1 MLPKKNPRIDVR
13 RNSSLFFAV
22 GLVVMLTMVNYAMNY
37 KSYDKSDLDLG
48 VIKIDQ
54 NEELDIPL
62 VEPMNTP
69 PPPAAQ
75 AAAPEI
81 TIIEDDKPVVETTIQ
96 ATDTDQDEE
105 IKVEQVIV
113 EEIPED
119 VPVAFVA
126 IEDAPEYP
134 GCDKGSK
141 AERKACMKDRIGE
154 LVRRKFNSDLAA
166 DLGLTGVHRI
176 DLFFTISKTGDI
188 VDVKARAPHPKLVEE
203 AIRVAGLL
211 PKMKPGMQRGNPVK
225 VTFNQPI
232 IFKVE
237 E

>member
-1 MLPKKNPRIDVR
+1 MIPKKNPRIDVR
-13 RNSSLFFAV
+13 RNSSLYFAV
-22 GLVVMLTMVNYAMNY
+22 GLVVMLTMVNFAMNF
-37 KSYDKSDLDLG
+37 KSYDKADLNLD
-48 VIKIDQ
+48 VIKIDADT
-54 NEELDIPL
+54 ELEMPIIEPL
-62 VEPMNTP
+62 NTP
-69 PPPAAQ
+69 PPPAAP

-81 TIIEDDKPVVETTIQ
+81 TIIEDDKQVIETTIQ
-96 ATDTDQDEE
+96 ATDTDQHEE
-105 IKVEQVIV
+105 IRVDQVVV

-119 VPVAFVA
+119 VIVDFIV

-141 AERKACMKDRIGE
+141 AERKACMKERIGE

-166 DLGLTGVHRI
+166 DLGLTGINRI

>member
-1 MLPKKNPRIDVR
+1 MEPKKNPKIDVR

-22 GLVVMLTMVNYAMNY
+22 GLVVMLTMVNYAINF
-37 KSYDKSDLDLG
+37 KSYEKEILDIG
-48 VIKIDQ
+48 VVDMDHEF
-54 NEELDIPL
+54 EEEIPL
-62 VEPMNTP
+62 VEEIKTP
-69 PPPAAQ
+69 PPPPAPVAT
-75 AAAPEI
+75 PEI
-81 TIIEDDKPVVETTIQ
+81 TIVEDDIVIEETVIE

-105 IKVEQVIV
+105 IFVDDVVV
-113 EEIPED
+113 EEIEED
-119 VPVAFVA
+119 IPVDFFV

-134 GCDKGSK
+134 GCNKGTK
-141 AERKACMKDRIGE
+141 AERKACLKDKIGE

-188 VDVKARAPHPKLVEE
+188 VDIKARAPHPKLVDE
-203 AIRVAGLL
+203 AKRIAGLL
-211 PKMKPGMQRGNPVK
+211 PKMKPGMQRGNPVR